1 MEFQEEDKSLS
12 QSEDQ
17 DEMNFGSQERL
28 ESQNDEFSMGDNSS
42 TELANRSFS
51 ERSLDNLDIKE
62 MTNSK
67 FDQMISDVS
76 NEYRIP
82 HYGD

>member
-1 MEFQEEDKSLS
+1 
-12 QSEDQ
+12 
-17 DEMNFGSQERL
+17 MNFGSQERL